1 MVTVSDAGGTRVTGI
16 AMPPSIGIT
25 SGNARMANSSLHR
38 MVIQCEF
45 YLTRTGVLEY
55 GPFPAQ

>member
-38 MVIQCEF
+38 W
-45 YLTRTGVLEY
+45 
-55 GPFPAQ
+55 